1 MQSYDVVALGETM
14 LRFSPP
20 RSERL
25 EQAGTMQIH
34 VGGSESNTAVGLSRL
49 GRRVAWLSRLT
60 NNPMG
65 RTIANTIRSQGVDVS
80 HVVWTDKDRVGLYF
94 LETGPMPRGSRV
106 FYDRANSA
114 FANFV
119 PEELPEELFTPGRA
133 RWLLVS
139 GISLALGERSRR
151 LIYRAVELARIAG
164 WQIAFDVNYR
174 SLLCSVSEARDYFD
188 DLFRSADL
196 LFSAYRDVA
205 AIWEIDCGD
214 DYHAAM
220 QRLLVYRESRQSVM
234 TLGSHGAIAGQGDR
248 ICFQPIEPV
257 EPIGRL
263 GGGDAFSAGYL
274 HAQLDGLSLEES
286 LLWSTAMARL
296 KYTVPGDLPLIEI
309 KEVEK
314 LLRAHGLS
322 SKESGTGLVR

>member
-1 MQSYDVVALGETM
+1 M

-20 RSERL
+20 GSERL

-49 GRRVAWLSRLT
+49 GHRVAWLSRLT
-60 NNPMG
+60 DNPMG
-65 RTIANTIRSQGVDVS
+65 RTIADTIRSQGVDVS
-80 HVVWTDKDRVGLYF
+80 HVVWTDQDRVGLYF
-94 LETGPMPRGSRV
+94 LETGPLPRGSRV

-114 FANFV
+114 FANFE
-119 PEELPEELFTPGRA
+119 PEELPEELFAPGLA

-151 LIYRAVELARIAG
+151 LIYRAVELARLAG

-174 SLLCSVSEARDYFD
+174 SLLCSLGAARDYFD

-196 LFSAYRDVA
+196 LFSAYRDVV
-205 AIWEIDCGD
+205 AIWGIDCGD

-220 QRLLVYRESRQSVM
+220 QRLLDYREGRQSVL
-234 TLGSHGAIAGQGDR
+234 TLGSQGAIAGQVDR
-248 ICFQPIEPV
+248 VCFQPIEPV

-274 HAQLDGLSLEES
+274 HAQLSGLSLEES
-286 LLWSTAMARL
+286 LLWSTAVARL
-296 KYTVPGDLPLIEI
+296 KYTIPGDLPLIELN
-309 KEVEK
+309 EVEK
-314 LLRAHGLS
+314 LLRSQNLNKNAG
-322 SKESGTGLVR
+322 GTGLVR

>member
-20 RSERL
+20 GNERL
-25 EQAGTMQIH
+25 EQAGAMQIH

-49 GRRVAWLSRLT
+49 GHRVAWLSRLT

-65 RTIANTIRSQGVDVS
+65 RTIADTIRSQGVDVS
-80 HVVWTDKDRVGLYF
+80 HVVWTDQDRVGLYF

-114 FANFV
+114 FANFE
-119 PEELPEELFTPGRA
+119 PNELPEELFAPGRS

-151 LIYRAVELARIAG
+151 LIHRAVELARFAN

-174 SLLCSVSEARDYFD
+174 SLLCLQSEARNYFD

-205 AIWEIDCGD
+205 AIWEIDCGA
-214 DYHAAM
+214 DYQAAM
-220 QRLLVYRESRQSVM
+220 QRLLAYREGRQSVM
-234 TLGSHGAIAGQGDR
+234 TLGSLGAIAGHEDR
-248 ICFQPIEPV
+248 ICFQTIEPV

-274 HAQLDGLSLEES
+274 HAQLSGLSLEDS
-286 LLWSTAMARL
+286 LLWSTTVARL
-296 KYTVPGDLPLIEI
+296 KYTIPGDLPLIELS
-309 KEVEK
+309 EVER
-314 LLRAHGLS
+314 LLRSQGVVNNAS
-322 SKESGTGLVR
+322 SNGLVR